1 MKNDDFEELMRLAK
15 EIFNNNFQILRRNLY
30 KKTKDF
36 IDWYQKW
43 SFFKKIQ

>member
-30 KKTKDF
+30 KKMKDF
-36 IDWYQKW
+36 ID
-43 SFFKKIQ
+43 